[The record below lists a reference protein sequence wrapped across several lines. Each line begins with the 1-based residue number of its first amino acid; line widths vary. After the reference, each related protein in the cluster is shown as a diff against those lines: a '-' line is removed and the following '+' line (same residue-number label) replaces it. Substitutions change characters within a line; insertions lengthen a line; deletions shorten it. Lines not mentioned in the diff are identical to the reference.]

1 MTAAF
6 VSVRGRFW
14 RMLNIRFQTDPL
26 SGEGARRFGGRWN
39 KMGVPAL
46 YLGADHSTTIA
57 EFYQKLDMPG
67 TIVPYDVESGRV
79 ADLTDGKGSPCG
91 REIEAAL
98 AADWIK
104 LARIDSLEPPSW
116 LLADRLIAA
125 GADGALVPSAQRR
138 GGTNL
143 VLWRWSADGSE
154 GARVRVIDPFGD
166 LR

>member
-14 RMLNIRFQTDPL
+14 RMLNIQFQTDPL
-26 SGEGARRFGGRWN
+26 SGEGARRLGGRWN
-39 KMGVPAL
+39 KMGIPAL
-46 YLGADHSTTIA
+46 YLGADHSTVIA

-67 TIVPYDVESGRV
+67 TIVPYDVTSDRV
-79 ADLTDGKGSPCG
+79 ADLTDGRGNP
-91 REIEAAL
+91 REPQIEAAL
-98 AADWIK
+98 SAEWIK
-104 LARIDSLEPPSW
+104 LARIDGVEPPSW

-143 VLWRWSADGSE
+143 VLWRWSADGGE
-154 GARVRVIDPFGD
+154 GARVKVIDPFGD